1 MQAAIGLMPP
11 WPGPSVPSGR
21 RREHDAGV
29 RATRRY
35 LCRRFRWMLR
45 TQAPYVLRP
54 SHS

>member
-1 MQAAIGLMPP
+1 VQAAIGLMPP